1 MSIVRKIIKLSNI
14 VIPGATMSPLLKRDW
29 TMFMNKV
36 DDIYLLFKERL
47 LDMGIREGSVEMQY
61 CYLSLLSL
69 DKNQEAVILHVNPD
83 SVSKIRFRVRQK
95 LQISGENISINDY
108 LIRICVFG

>member
-1 MSIVRKIIKLSNI
+1 
-14 VIPGATMSPLLKRDW
+14 
-29 TMFMNKV
+29 
-36 DDIYLLFKERL
+36 
-47 LDMGIREGSVEMQY
+47 MGIREGSVEMQY